1 MEETVVKWSLSQ
13 GAIWTF
19 RVVEG
24 RVLLD
29 EKPRNKRTSENGV
42 LWVPREFATYE
53 FLLFLLLKSLEIRHF
68 NLFHVP
74 LGSLFLSD
82 IEEQKRVPHSSRAWL
97 GGSWEHVL
105 SAIRKLDIT
114 VKTTGRLCSHR
125 RPGLNAETAYP
136 VPEGL

>member
-24 RVLLD
+24 KVHLD
-29 EKPRNKRTSENGV
+29 EKPRNKRTSENAV

-74 LGSLFLSD
+74 LGSLFLSNT
-82 IEEQKRVPHSSRAWL
+82 EEQKKLPHSSRAWL
-97 GGSWEHVL
+97 GS
-105 SAIRKLDIT
+105 S
-114 VKTTGRLCSHR
+114 
-125 RPGLNAETAYP
+125 
-136 VPEGL
+136 